1 MTELNGKEKI
11 KVVLELHKQGK
22 TYRKIAHD
30 LHMSLRD
37 IRSIIKKSIDDA
49 KRAQV
54 HRRPVEEHHQPKLP
68 IYVSKRS
75 HALKLFSE
83 DKKPLDVAIQL
94 DLSADEVR
102 VLYQD
107 YLKLNGFN
115 ELAQVYADLDYNL
128 YTLLDLY
135 KIMKQNSISHFE
147 ILEAVKHGNKLPYLN
162 DEYQKLRNHS
172 NTMQVTRDKLMNDL
186 SMVRSE
192 ISDLT
197 KTKTTVLEDIQNK
210 RHDIISLKNKLVR
223 LENLVNLKLDKEEYQ
238 NMEKFV
244 EQTVWSF
251 LYEKE
256 ELLVIAV
263 GVVLESCLRDP
274 IMGPH
279 LASSSSQISFHNRI
293 LQSSKRLFD
302 KAVRICVNRTMD
314 ELPCSP
320 P

>member
-1 MTELNGKEKI
+1 LTELNGKEKI

-49 KRAQV
+49 ERAQV
-54 HRRPVEEHHQPKLP
+54 HNLQGKEIEEHHQPKLP

-135 KIMKQNSISHFE
+135 KIMKENNTSHHE
-147 ILEAVKHGNKLPYLN
+147 ILQAVRYGNELPYL
-162 DEYQKLRNHS
+162 DRTCEDLRN
-172 NTMQVTRDKLMNDL
+172 N
-186 SMVRSE
+186 
-192 ISDLT
+192 IST
-197 KTKTTVLEDIQNK
+197 AN
-210 RHDIISLKNKLVR
+210 
-223 LENLVNLKLDKEEYQ
+223 
-238 NMEKFV
+238 
-244 EQTVWSF
+244 
-251 LYEKE
+251 
-256 ELLVIAV
+256 
-263 GVVLESCLRDP
+263 
-274 IMGPH
+274 
-279 LASSSSQISFHNRI
+279 
-293 LQSSKRLFD
+293 
-302 KAVRICVNRTMD
+302 
-314 ELPCSP
+314 
-320 P
+320 